1 MSSRSIKV
9 FGRYTENIDV
19 MGCFYWESNE
29 IFTKEGEVR
38 FIDGELCY
46 LAWSSF
52 WTRAWVPIKNDEKR
66 GNK

>member
-38 FIDGELCY
+38 FIDGEY
-46 LAWSSF
+46 SIS
-52 WTRAWVPIKNDEKR
+52 
-66 GNK
+66 